1 MEPAVSSHSRSIHD
15 SRPSTSQGTPRGGSR
30 RGLLYI
36 VAIVLVGG
44 LFVFA
49 AESHAR
55 QIEYLREFGVA
66 VDGTITEI
74 NMSKAG
80 GRQPNYWI
88 AGTYPSV
95 SPAGREVVLPFRFH
109 VTTAE
114 QADYARGDTVA
125 LIYDPES
132 YNVPLRA
139 GQYGQ
144 SESGQIRMIAAVVV
158 AVYAVVGVLL
168 AIVDRRRQARRSAAS
183 SKLRRAFGTR

>member
-1 MEPAVSSHSRSIHD
+1 MSSHSRSIHD
-15 SRPSTSQGTPRGGSR
+15 SRPSASQGTPRGPSR
-30 RGLLYI
+30 RGLFYVFASI
-36 VAIVLVGG
+36 VIAM

-88 AGTYPSV
+88 AGTYPAV
-95 SPAGREVVLPFRFH
+95 SPAGREVILPFRFH
-109 VTTAE
+109 VTSAE
-114 QADYARGDTVA
+114 SDDYAQGDRVA

-139 GQYGQ
+139 GNYDQ
-144 SESGQIRMIAAVVV
+144 SKSDQIRFIAAV
-158 AVYAVVGVLL
+158 AMSVYAVIGTALVL
-168 AIVDRRRQARRSAAS
+168 IEQRRQTRRSAESA
-183 SKLRRAFGTR
+183 KLRRAFGTR